1 MNFQQVLELSS
12 VEDAPDT
19 VFMILWS
26 KIDFKGYDYFTS
38 NHEMNLNFLSDFAH
52 LTTYCRQ
59 KNLTQ
64 PKGSTFDLDYCA
76 CRLKKQRKNSCQSDI
91 SVISIKEA

>member
-1 MNFQQVLELSS
+1 MNLQQVVELSA

-38 NHEMNLNFLSDFAH
+38 NREMNLNFLNDLAH
-52 LTTYCRQ
+52 FTTYCRQ
-59 KNLTQ
+59 KNSAQ

-76 CRLKKQRKNSCQSDI
+76 CRVKRQRKNSCQSDN
-91 SVISIKEA
+91 SAISIK